1 MAEKTAGQ
9 WVGTIVGAVVGFYLG
24 DPVDGGMAGAVMM
37 GASVGGAVGAALDP
51 PKGPHLVGPRLS
63 DLSTQTATY
72 GANIPRLYGSIA
84 VSGNVF
90 WIENNAL
97 KEVSTTE
104 SQGGKGGGGGAES
117 TTYAYYA
124 TFAVGLCEGP
134 IVGVRRIWVGSKLF
148 YDAGSADMQTIMA
161 SNAAADLFTLHLGDE
176 SQQPDDRMQATLGV
190 ANTTAY
196 RGLAYLVFKDLP
208 LKDHGN
214 TLLGAPI
221 KVEVIASG
229 GIVSRAM
236 TATDTGLGTMMD
248 VVWDTRQFIAIQQL
262 ANNSNYVTSPDGIN
276 WTTRSNSAANGASVS
291 VEIASKGKVTL
302 AFWAYQTGIWRT
314 EDGRSWKRVNAIAG
328 DSYWGLA
335 ANGSKFLM
343 FAREFTA
350 QVYLSKD
357 GKIWKVAEDLPYPT
371 SYAQKCW
378 GANDEYFVLGR
389 QGTRYITV
397 INADTG
403 RNDAYLWPF
412 TLGPVRIAFMPTAG
426 KWLMV
431 NQSHEVGIT
440 ADFVNWTT
448 YTSAFSIND
457 ICVGDCLYAL
467 SSGTT
472 QHGTYDGINWFA
484 VATPNDHELRSM
496 AYADGIGVLVGFY
509 GPSYYMVLHSIG
521 GTSADLGAILQA
533 EVLASKLLTV
543 GDIDV
548 ASIAKPV
555 RGYRVSNVGAIRSAI
570 EPLQAAFPFDVLQS
584 GYKIKFKP
592 RGGSSVATISASELD
607 ARAGNE
613 KPGISIVNAREMDSI
628 LPRRVAL
635 KYLDVERE
643 YDIGEQYAERLNTDA
658 INISALDMPLV
669 MAAGEA
675 AGNAE
680 MLLYLYWLERYDIS
694 FSLPPSYSH
703 LEPGDVITVIA
714 NEGTY
719 SLRLTAINYLSDGRL
734 ECSAKYNSSAIYT
747 PAAIGEVGLST
758 GAGLTVKGD
767 TRFAL
772 LDIPLLLDATDT
784 PGFPAALSGYLSGWP
799 GGILSRT
806 DDAGQTW
813 TTIQG
818 FTAPGSVIGSAS
830 NAIGPGRTD
839 LIDKASALT
848 VSLASGALAS
858 VSEAQMLS
866 GANHFA
872 YGEHGRWEIIA
883 AQNCT
888 LQGDGS
894 YVLTDL
900 LRGRF
905 GTEWACGLHDAAD
918 TVVLL
923 DPSKVAFITSNL
935 NSIGVSRTYRAV
947 TAGAS
952 ASGASEEE
960 FTYTGVN
967 LECLAPV
974 YLNGNRH
981 PGTSDWSIEWIRR
994 TRVGGEWRDFVDAT
1008 LGETAESYEVEI
1020 YDGAGYAMLKRTITG
1035 LTTPAATY
1043 TSTDQVT
1050 DFGSNQATLYIKVY
1064 QLSANVG
1071 RGYPLKGKVGLPG
1084 ADPYWGQV
1092 VLAMHMDDTGLTDL
1106 KGKTVTINGG
1116 MGRSSAHFAPLAGNA
1131 FSALF
1136 DGTNDYL
1143 SLASS
1148 PDFDY
1153 GSGAFTIEFWI
1164 YKNNTN
1170 PCRAIMFG
1178 NNGSSDSLQM
1188 YFGSD
1193 GGGYFR
1199 PATGIN
1205 PAPGVGLYPGSIIP
1219 NTWHHIAMVWETASI
1234 QKVYIGGVLNN
1245 SASGYPW
1252 ASAARTLT
1260 IGVDTSYTPAGY
1272 LDGYIDDLRIT
1283 KGVARYLSNFTPPS
1297 APFIDF

>member
-1 MAEKTAGQ
+1 MAEKSTGQ
-9 WVGTIVGAVVGFYLG
+9 WVGTVVGAVAAYFTW
-24 DPVDGGMAGAVMM
+24 
-37 GASVGGAVGAALDP
+37 GASYVALGATVGGAVGAAVDP

-72 GANIPRLYGSIA
+72 GANIPRIYGNIA

-104 SQGGKGGGGGAES
+104 GGGKGGGGGAET
-117 TTYAYYA
+117 TTYAYFA

-148 YDAGSADMQTIMA
+148 YDAGSADMKTIMA

-176 SQQPDDRMQATLGV
+176 SQLPDDRMQATLGV
-190 ANTTAY
+190 ANTPAY
-196 RGLAYLVFKDLP
+196 RGLAYLVFKDLA

-236 TATDTGLGTMMD
+236 TATYTGLGTMMN
-248 VVWDTRQFIAIQQL
+248 VVWDTRQFIAMHQS
-262 ANNSNYVTSPDGIN
+262 ANTANYVTSPDGQT
-276 WTTRSNSAANGASVS
+276 WTTRSNPAAIGANVS

-328 DSYWGLA
+328 DNYWGLA
-335 ANGSKFLM
+335 SNGSKFLM
-343 FAREFTA
+343 FARELTA

-371 SYAQKCW
+371 SYAQKCC
-378 GANDEYFVLGR
+378 GANDEYFVMGR
-389 QGTRYITV
+389 AGTRYITV

-521 GTSADLGAILQA
+521 GTSADLGSILQA
-533 EVLASKLLTV
+533 EVLASNLLTV

-548 ASIAKPV
+548 SSIAKPV
-555 RGYRVSNVGAIRSAI
+555 RGYRVANVGAIRSAI

-592 RGGSSVATISASELD
+592 RGGSSVATVEASELD
-607 ARAGNE
+607 ARSGNE

-703 LEPGDVITVIA
+703 LEPGDVITVNA

-747 PAAIGEVGLST
+747 PAALGEVGLST

-839 LIDKASALT
+839 LIDKASTLT
-848 VSLASGALAS
+848 VSLASGVLAS
-858 VSEAQMLS
+858 VTEAQMLS

-894 YVLTDL
+894 YVLTDM

-905 GTEWACGLHDAAD
+905 GTEWAAALHDSAD
-918 TVVLL
+918 AVVFL

-952 ASGASEEE
+952 ATGSSEEE

-981 PGTSDWSIEWIRR
+981 SSTNDWSIEWIRR

-1008 LGETAESYEVEI
+1008 LGETTESYEVEI
-1020 YDGAGYAMLKRTITG
+1020 YSDDSYATLKRTISG
-1035 LTTPAATY
+1035 LSAPAASY
-1043 TSTDQVT
+1043 TSAQQVT
-1050 DFGSNQATLYIKVY
+1050 DFGVVQTEIFVKVY
-1064 QLSANVG
+1064 QLSTNVG
-1071 RGYPLKGKVGLPG
+1071 RGYPLIGTIGLPG
-1084 ADPYWGQV
+1084 ADPYWAQV
-1092 VLAMHMDDTGLTDL
+1092 VLALHMEGSNGGTTFTDL
-1106 KGKTVTINGG
+1106 KGHAVTAGG
-1116 MGRSSAHFAPLAGNA
+1116 NANTSTTNKQYGASSAYFDGVSDYLSIPASVDFVFGTGDFTVECYVNHVAASGGSVVNDKHIFGSFGLNPDMVFALD
-1131 FSALF
+1131 FSALKPILW
-1136 DGTNDYL
+1136 DGTTQHTGSSGVPANTWAHVAWCRL
-1143 SLASS
+1143 SGVLYIFINGSPVYSGACAVDFNSQATIYIGS
-1148 PDFDY
+1148 MQTDNTRHFSGFIDDMRVTKGAARYSAAFAPPAQFPDF
-1153 GSGAFTIEFWI
+1153 
-1164 YKNNTN
+1164 
-1170 PCRAIMFG
+1170 
-1178 NNGSSDSLQM
+1178 
-1188 YFGSD
+1188 
-1193 GGGYFR
+1193 
-1199 PATGIN
+1199 
-1205 PAPGVGLYPGSIIP
+1205 
-1219 NTWHHIAMVWETASI
+1219 
-1234 QKVYIGGVLNN
+1234 
-1245 SASGYPW
+1245 
-1252 ASAARTLT
+1252 
-1260 IGVDTSYTPAGY
+1260 
-1272 LDGYIDDLRIT
+1272 
-1283 KGVARYLSNFTPPS
+1283 
-1297 APFIDF
+1297 

>member
-1 MAEKTAGQ
+1 MAEKPAGQ
-9 WVGTIVGAVVGFYLG
+9 WAGTIVGAVVGFYLG

-104 SQGGKGGGGGAES
+104 SQGGKGGGGGTET

-148 YDAGSADMQTIMA
+148 YDAGSSDMQTIMA
-161 SNAAADLFTLHLGDE
+161 SNANAELFTLHLGDE
-176 SQQPDDRMQATLGV
+176 SQLPDDRMQATLGV
-190 ANTTAY
+190 SDTPAY

-229 GIVSRAM
+229 NITSRAM
-236 TATDTGLGTMMD
+236 TPTDTGLGTMMD
-248 VVWDTRQFIAIQQL
+248 VVWDTRQFIAIQQVP
-262 ANNSNYVTSPDGIN
+262 NTSNYVTSPDGIN

-343 FAREFTA
+343 FAREYTA

-389 QGTRYITV
+389 PGTSYITV

-403 RNDAYLWPF
+403 RNDVYLWPF
-412 TLGPVRIAFMPTAG
+412 AIGPMRIAWMPNIG
-426 KWLMV
+426 KWIMV
-431 NQSHEVGIT
+431 NQLNEVGLT

-448 YTSAFSIND
+448 YTSAFPIED
-457 ICVGDCLYAL
+457 LVYGDCLYAV
-467 SSGTT
+467 GNGAT
-472 QHGTYDGINWFA
+472 QHATYDGINWFT
-484 VATPNDHELRSM
+484 VATSAYDYTLRSM

-521 GTSADLGAILQA
+521 GTSADLGSILQA
-533 EVLASKLLTV
+533 EVLSSKLLTV

-570 EPLQAAFPFDVLQS
+570 EPLQAAFPFDVLQA

-592 RGGSSVATISASELD
+592 RGGSSVATVEASELD

-628 LPRRVAL
+628 LPRRVTL

-703 LEPGDVITVIA
+703 LEPGDVITVNA

-747 PAAIGEVGLST
+747 PAAVGEIGLST

-799 GGILSRT
+799 GGIMSRT

-813 TTIQG
+813 TAIQG
-818 FTAPGSVIGSAS
+818 FTAPGSVIGSAI

-839 LIDKASALT
+839 LIDKASTLT

-905 GTEWACGLHDAAD
+905 GTEWACGLHEAAD

-947 TAGAS
+947 TAGTS
-952 ASGASEEE
+952 ATGASEEE

-981 PGTSDWSIEWIRR
+981 PSTNDWALEWIRR

-1020 YDGAGYAMLKRTITG
+1020 YSDDSYATLKRTISG
-1035 LTTPAATY
+1035 LSTPSANY
-1043 TSTDQVT
+1043 TSVQQVT
-1050 DFGSNQATLYIKVY
+1050 DFGVVQTEIFVKVY
-1064 QLSANVG
+1064 QLSTNVG
-1071 RGYPLKGKVGLPG
+1071 SGYPLVGTIGIPG
-1084 ADPYWGQV
+1084 ADPYWDDV
-1092 VLAMHMDDTGLTDL
+1092 VLALHMDGS
-1106 KGKTVTINGG
+1106 NGG
-1116 MGRSSAHFAPLAGNA
+1116 TTFADEKGHLFTAGGNAITSTSHKKYGASSAY
-1131 FSALF
+1131 F
-1136 DGTNDYL
+1136 DGAGDYITTPASADFNFGTGDFTVECYIRL
-1143 SLASS
+1143 SATSASLQGIINHE
-1148 PDFDY
+1148 FNGFGLY
-1153 GSGAFTIEFWI
+1153 VKTSGAIAFAQDNVAEI
-1164 YKNNTN
+1164 
-1170 PCRAIMFG
+1170 
-1178 NNGSSDSLQM
+1178 GSSSTTITVGNWYHLAVSRSAGISKLFLDGVCESTV
-1188 YFGSD
+1188 SD
-1193 GGGYFR
+1193 
-1199 PATGIN
+1199 A
-1205 PAPGVGLYPGSIIP
+1205 
-1219 NTWHHIAMVWETASI
+1219 
-1234 QKVYIGGVLNN
+1234 
-1245 SASGYPW
+1245 
-1252 ASAARTLT
+1252 
-1260 IGVDTSYTPAGY
+1260 TSYSSSSAVTVGAGSPTQIY
-1272 LDGYIDDLRIT
+1272 LNGYVDELRVT
-1283 KGVARYLSNFTPPS
+1283 KGVARYLTDFAPPDRF
-1297 APFIDF
+1297 PDY

>member
-1 MAEKTAGQ
+1 MAEKSTGQ
-9 WVGTIVGAVVGFYLG
+9 WVGTIVGAVVGFVVAD
-24 DPVDGGMAGAVMM
+24 DPYDGALI
-37 GASVGGAVGAALDP
+37 GASLGGATGAALDP

-63 DLSTQTATY
+63 DLSQQTATY
-72 GANIPRLYGSIA
+72 GANIPRIYGNVA

-104 SQGGKGGGGGAES
+104 GGGKGGGGGAET

-190 ANTTAY
+190 ANTPAY

-236 TATDTGLGTMMD
+236 TPTDTGLGTMMD
-248 VVWDTRQFIAIQQL
+248 VVWDTHQFIAIQQV
-262 ANNSNYVTSPDGIN
+262 ANTANYATSVDGMD
-276 WTTRSNSAANGASVS
+276 WVARSNPAAIGASVS
-291 VEIASKGKVTL
+291 AEMAVKGNVTL
-302 AFWAYQTGIWRT
+302 AFWAYQTGVWRT
-314 EDGRSWKRVNAIAG
+314 EDGRSWKQVNAIAG
-328 DSYWGLA
+328 DNYWGLA
-335 ANGSKFLM
+335 SNGSTFLM

-389 QGTRYITV
+389 GGTRYITV

-403 RNDAYLWPF
+403 INEVYLWPF
-412 TLGPVRIAFMPTAG
+412 TNGPVRIAFVPTIG
-426 KWLMV
+426 KWFMV
-431 NQSHEVGIT
+431 NQGHEIGIT

-484 VATPNDHELRSM
+484 VATPTDHELRSM

-533 EVLASKLLTV
+533 EVLASKLLTA

-570 EPLQAAFPFDVLQS
+570 EPLQAAFPFDVLQA

-592 RGGSSVATISASELD
+592 RGGSSVATVEASELD
-607 ARAGNE
+607 ARVGNE

-628 LPRRVAL
+628 LPRRVTL

-703 LEPGDVITVIA
+703 LEPGDVITVNA

-747 PAAIGEVGLST
+747 PAAVGEIGLST

-806 DDAGQTW
+806 DDSGQTW
-813 TTIQG
+813 TAIQG
-818 FTAPGSVIGSAS
+818 FTAPGSVIGSAI

-839 LIDKASALT
+839 LIDKASTLT

-872 YGEHGRWEIIA
+872 YGEHGQWEIIA

-905 GTEWACGLHDAAD
+905 GTEWACGLHEAAD

-947 TAGAS
+947 TAGTS

-981 PGTSDWSIEWIRR
+981 PSTNDWSLEWIRR
-994 TRVGGEWRDFVDAT
+994 TRVGGEWRDYVDAT
-1008 LGETAESYEVEI
+1008 LGETTESYEVEI
-1020 YDGAGYAMLKRTITG
+1020 YSDDSYATLKRTISG
-1035 LTTPAATY
+1035 LSAPAASY
-1043 TSTDQVT
+1043 TSAQQVT
-1050 DFGSNQATLYIKVY
+1050 DFGVVQTEIFVKVY
-1064 QLSANVG
+1064 QLSTNVG
-1071 RGYPLKGKVGLPG
+1071 RGYPLIGTIGLPG
-1084 ADPYWGQV
+1084 ADPYWAQV
-1092 VLAMHMDDTGLTDL
+1092 VLALHMEGSNGGTTFTDL
-1106 KGKTVTINGG
+1106 KGHAVTAG
-1116 MGRSSAHFAPLAGNA
+1116 GNA
-1131 FSALF
+1131 NTSTTNKQYGATSAYFDGASDYLSIPASVDFVFGTGDFTVECYVNHVAASGGSVVNDKHIFGSFGLNPDMVFALDFSALKPILW
-1136 DGTNDYL
+1136 DGTTQHTSSSGVPANTWAHVAWCRLSGVLYIFINGSPVYSGACTVDFS
-1143 SLASS
+1143 SLA
-1148 PDFDY
+1148 
-1153 GSGAFTIEFWI
+1153 TI
-1164 YKNNTN
+1164 
-1170 PCRAIMFG
+1170 
-1178 NNGSSDSLQM
+1178 
-1188 YFGSD
+1188 
-1193 GGGYFR
+1193 
-1199 PATGIN
+1199 
-1205 PAPGVGLYPGSIIP
+1205 
-1219 NTWHHIAMVWETASI
+1219 
-1234 QKVYIGGVLNN
+1234 YIGSMQTDNTRHF
-1245 SASGYPW
+1245 SGF
-1252 ASAARTLT
+1252 
-1260 IGVDTSYTPAGY
+1260 
-1272 LDGYIDDLRIT
+1272 IDDLRVT
-1283 KGVARYLSNFTPPS
+1283 KGAARYSAAFAPP
-1297 APFIDF
+1297 AQFPDF